1 MIHFIVRASALLLFL
16 LVVIQFLLGRF
27 LYSCGAPP
35 AGLYLHGLPQPVV
48 NPPIVRFEFP
58 QSTCQI
64 AYFHG
69 RGRPLPWNYYML
81 GPLYLQTGC
90 TIVALEYCS
99 LRFDA
104 ILESAR
110 DLAHCPEGMRCFFMC
125 ASMGCSI
132 MLRSLN
138 LTAADVSGA
147 ILENP
152 PTSLAEVASFHLND
166 LIPSSVL
173 AAIIGH
179 ESDWR
184 VPVPLPRHWRAL
196 LLTSEKDEIV
206 PPHMSDALAGNGIN
220 AARVF
225 LTGANHGNAPSHPLY
240 LISIKHF
247 IAGRASPSTMRQ
259 TNHTR
264 DR

>member
-90 TIVALEYCS
+90 TIIALEYCS

-110 DLAHCPEGMRCFFMC
+110 DLTHCPEGMRCFFMC

-132 MLRSLN
+132 MLRSLDS
-138 LTAADVSGA
+138 TAAVSDL

-152 PTSLAEVASFHLND
+152 PTSLAAVASFHLHD
-166 LIPSSVL
+166 WIPS
-173 AAIIGH
+173 AALKVILGPDN
-179 ESDWR
+179 DWEA
-184 VPVPLPRHWRAL
+184 PVPLPSHWRAL

-220 AARVF
+220 ATRVL
-225 LTGANHGNAPSHPLY
+225 LTRANHGDAPSHPLY